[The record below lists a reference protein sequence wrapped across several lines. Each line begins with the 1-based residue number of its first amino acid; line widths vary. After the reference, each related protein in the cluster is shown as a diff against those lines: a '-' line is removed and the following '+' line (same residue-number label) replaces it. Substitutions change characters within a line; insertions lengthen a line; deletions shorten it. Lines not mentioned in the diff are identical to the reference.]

1 MFATITHIPS
11 LHKILSNTP
20 RNHPTAAGV
29 LCHFAVWC
37 VLLVHSGRNIDA
49 IMLKANGVFLEQSEA
64 GKATEY
70 EPARITSKN
79 NISAF
84 IQGKI
89 VAACIRGGVATAKS
103 VDC

>member
-1 MFATITHIPS
+1 LESVGVEKMYAGMCR
-11 LHKILSNTP
+11 LKNLDV
-20 RNHPTAAGV
+20 RVAAAGV